1 MLARCHLYMPSLGIQ
16 RSWRIFSWPEDVQR
30 LGYCKVHA
38 VSREL
43 YPSPLEGKAA
53 RPFREL
59 PGNWKSNWFNLY
71 LFWKE
76 GGFHNLHNI
85 MIHKFQ
91 TFGPIY
97 REKLGNYE
105 SVNIID
111 PEDAATVFKAEG
123 LYPERFMVPPWTAYR
138 DFRNKPYGVLL
149 KNGEGWRQD
158 RLALN
163 KEALSLKVIDNFV
176 PLLNTVGEDF
186 VKKVHVQI
194 GRSPQGK
201 WTADLTN
208 ELFRFA
214 LESVCSV
221 LYGTRLGLLQDFID
235 PENQSF
241 IDAITLMFHSTSPM
255 LYIPPTFLRWIN
267 SSTWQDHVKAW
278 DTIFAHADKC
288 IQNIY
293 RDLRLNRKNAKEYT
307 GVLSSLLM
315 QDKLA
320 VEDIKASITE
330 MMAGGVDTTSI
341 TLQWAMY
348 ELARA
353 PALQEQLRS
362 EIFAA
367 KASSQG
373 DILKVLKSVPLVKAA
388 VKEVLRLHP
397 VAVTIQRYTTQEI
410 ILQNYFIPAKTLV
423 QVGIHAMGQDARFF
437 NKPEQFNPARWLNHD
452 SKHFRGL
459 SFGFGPRQCLGR
471 RIAELE
477 MQLFL
482 IHMLDNFKIET
493 KRGMEVGTKFDLILI
508 PDKPIYL
515 TLRPLD
521 SHP

>member
-1 MLARCHLYMPSLGIQ
+1 MLARCPLYVPSLGIPK
-16 RSWRIFSWPEDVQR
+16 SWKRFFWPKDAPR
-30 LGYCKVHA
+30 LGYRNVHA

-43 YPSPLEGKAA
+43 YPSSLEGKVA
-53 RPFREL
+53 RPFSEL
-59 PGNWKSNWFNLY
+59 PGNWKSNWLNLY

-76 GGFHNLHNI
+76 GGFHNVHNI
-85 MIHKFQ
+85 MIDKFQ

-111 PEDAATVFKAEG
+111 PEDAAIVFKAEG
-123 LYPERFMVPPWTAYR
+123 LYPERFTVPPWTAYR
-138 DFRNKPYGVLL
+138 DFRNKPYGVVL

-163 KEALSLKVIDNFV
+163 KEALSLNAIDNFV

-186 VKKVHVQI
+186 VKK
-194 GRSPQGK
+194 
-201 WTADLTN
+201 
-208 ELFRFA
+208 
-214 LESVCSV
+214 
-221 LYGTRLGLLQDFID
+221 DFID
-235 PENQSF
+235 PENQRF

-255 LYIPPTFLRWIN
+255 LYIPPTFLRWIK

-278 DTIFAHADKC
+278 DIIFAHADKC

-330 MMAGGVDTTSI
+330 IMAGGVDTTSI

-373 DILKVLKSVPLVKAA
+373 DILKILKSVPLVRAA
-388 VKEVLRLHP
+388 VKE
-397 VAVTIQRYTTQEI
+397 
-410 ILQNYFIPAKTLV
+410 TLV
-423 QVGIHAMGQDARFF
+423 QVGIYAMGRDPRFF
-437 NKPEQFNPARWLNHD
+437 TKPKQFNPERWLNHD

-482 IHMLDNFKIET
+482 IHMLENFKIET
-493 KRGMEVGTKFDLILI
+493 KRGMEIGTKFDLILI